1 MTSPGGPA
9 DQGINLATCRDG
21 GRRNVSWTGR
31 RKAKYGARSQRPG
44 IHPGCV
50 SSRPTIRH
58 GKGLHSTYV
67 LYVHTVSSDRDDRR
81 QVPSGEKIAPDCAED
96 QPPSHCLLG
105 PLWVCGQGRHR
116 RHVRG
121 VHKNGSQL

>member
-58 GKGLHSTYV
+58 GRACTLRMYF
-67 LYVHTVSSDRDDRR
+67 Y
-81 QVPSGEKIAPDCAED
+81 VPSPQIAMIGDKCR
-96 QPPSHCLLG
+96 LG
-105 PLWVCGQGRHR
+105 
-116 RHVRG
+116 
-121 VHKNGSQL
+121 KK